1 MSFFSG
7 QGTGASTRQRIS
19 GERETGPA
27 AGKFIPCFWGQFFWV
42 FFLSEKVA
50 VAARS
55 LKEQVI
61 SINTID

>member
-1 MSFFSG
+1 MG
-7 QGTGASTRQRIS
+7 ESTHQRIS